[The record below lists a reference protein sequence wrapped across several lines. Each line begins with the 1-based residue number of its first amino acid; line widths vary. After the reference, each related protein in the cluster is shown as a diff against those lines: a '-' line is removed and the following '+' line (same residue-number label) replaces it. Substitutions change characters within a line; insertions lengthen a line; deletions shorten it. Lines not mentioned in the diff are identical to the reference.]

1 MLFDTVSYCISL
13 ENVCILLWW
22 FQVLTSDLENREKQ
36 QEKMLDQLKEIQNC
50 YKACESGRRQTELQ
64 SAELAQQVEESTK
77 EAERYLSEF
86 KHSEALRLE
95 TEKKREDLKV
105 RAQETIRQ
113 WKLKCKKLDR
123 EVEKHNQTIS
133 ELMDKNSQVRFV
145 DFFWYPFPLF

>member
-1 MLFDTVSYCISL
+1 MFFDKVSYCISL
-13 ENVCILLWW
+13 ENICVLLWW

-50 YKACESGRRQTELQ
+50 YKACESGRRQAELQ

-77 EAERYLSEF
+77 EAERYLTEF
-86 KHSEALRLE
+86 KHSEALRME
-95 TEKKREDLKV
+95 IEKKREDLKV

-123 EVEKHNQTIS
+123 EVEKQNQTIS
-133 ELMDKNSQVRFV
+133 ELTDKNKQVRLV
-145 DFFWYPFPLF
+145 DWFF